1 MTGPARTNAGVSVL
15 LVPALAAVVL
25 AAASCAPHGPVG
37 DPPAEGSAG
46 AMALRAADGALPT
59 VAAPAL
65 ADAERRRVGGLT
77 CLWARGIAE
86 IRWVDASGD
95 HFEQGD
101 LDLRWSAG
109 QGIAA
114 SVSKFGDRHAW
125 IGSDGERWWRFAPKA
140 SPSTLDVGLVRPPA
154 GADRS
159 PVDECSVNPALLG
172 MAPLLPAPES
182 KVEVRDGLAWVDL
195 DASVL
200 PAGDGIR
207 FDAGFDPVSLLPR
220 RACMRLDSGE
230 VLWSAE
236 YHDFVS
242 VEQAGTPPGAWPKL
256 PRRVVARRGSG
267 GASLLLVLDRC
278 SIDAEAT
285 DRPAM
290 YDLQALRER
299 FSPEVV
305 RGMP

>member
-1 MTGPARTNAGVSVL
+1 MTASRRTIPAVHALRAFV
-15 LVPALAAVVL
+15 LAAV
-25 AAASCAPHGPVG
+25 AGSAASCAPHVG
-37 DPPAEGSAG
+37 GGEAPAAGSAG

-59 VAAPAL
+59 VTVPVL

-86 IRWVDASGD
+86 IRWADASGD

-140 SPSTLDVGLVRPPA
+140 IPSSLDVGPLRPPV
-154 GADRS
+154 GSDRS

-172 MAPLLPAPES
+172 IAPLVPEARAV
-182 KVEVRDGLAWVDL
+182 VEVRDGLAWVAL

-200 PAGDGIR
+200 PAGEGIR

-220 RACMRLDSGE
+220 RARMLLDDGE

-242 VEQAGTPPGAWPKL
+242 VEQPGAPPGAWPKL
-256 PRRVVARRGSG
+256 PRRVVALRGTG

-278 SIDAEAT
+278 SIDAGAT

-290 YDLQALRER
+290 YDLGALRER
-299 FSPEVV
+299 FRPEVV